1 MKIDISKNK
10 LECSWR
16 ELASDKD
23 ITIKYLEKMLDK
35 MYEIEDTNYV
45 LDCWSTRLSKD
56 MKTIEKAIEIIK
68 EWDEQYV

>member
-1 MKIDISKNK
+1 
-10 LECSWR
+10 
-16 ELASDKD
+16 
-23 ITIKYLEKMLDK
+23 

-68 EWDEQYV
+68 EWDE